1 MPGRIA
7 SEVTEGLGGSPVL
20 LGGRARVCMRPVSLQ
35 SPRGIL
41 EFPDQD
47 FGGPPDGEQ
56 LARLPRSLV
65 RQSAQVVAS
74 ATADTTVL
82 YKEALIQRLSAAGHV
97 TVVSVDLL
105 MQVFAGLQ
113 MSPRLLVDLRV
124 VEPICRVGGVREYVV
139 GCMVVSH

>member
-1 MPGRIA
+1 M
-7 SEVTEGLGGSPVL
+7 
-20 LGGRARVCMRPVSLQ
+20 CMRPVSLQ

-113 MSPRLLVDLRV
+113 KCLQDCWWICEYGANMPCWWCSRVRRRLH
-124 VEPICRVGGVREYVV
+124 GGVSSNWRPE
-139 GCMVVSH
+139 